1 MTINVNALIEGLGKS
16 YKELIDSE
24 LIIYKSPPKGASG
37 SPVLSLDMSK
47 EGVFL
52 SFWREGRILKALTL
66 TIQDD
71 DKADWVFPNN
81 LPEPLAKKM
90 NRKWVHENIGEP
102 LRSTPPKVI
111 MKRSFGWTD
120 LYEAKGY
127 VNPTSM
133 QISYDVADSVRSV
146 TFMPTSELRW

>member
-1 MTINVNALIEGLGKS
+1 MIINVNALIAGLGKS
-16 YKELIDSE
+16 YKELIDYE
-24 LIIYKSPPKGASG
+24 LIMYKSPPKGAPG

-71 DKADWVFPNN
+71 DKADWVFPND
-81 LPEPLAKKM
+81 LPEPLVEKM
-90 NRKWVHENIGEP
+90 NRKWVHENFGEP

-133 QISYDVADSVRSV
+133 QINYDVADSVRSV